1 MAALITREMAA
12 LREAGDQA
20 ARQGEE
26 SLPGRR
32 PSRPETRR

>member
-1 MAALITREMAA
+1 MTAPSTREMAT
-12 LREAGDQA
+12 LREPGAQA
-20 ARQGEE
+20 AQRGEE